1 LSQEFP
7 EQAKKPCDCTCHRL
21 LRRSTRVQ
29 SEDERAYNEVAE
41 LFETQWRLGKHLRK
55 APAELLADPI
65 YLGYVDAQRQ
75 LRKLFVQRAS
85 EVFGLPPETVDSVM
99 RGQTDPA
106 RGAPSVD
113 A

>member
-1 LSQEFP
+1 MSQEFP
-7 EQAKKPCDCTCHRL
+7 EQAKEPCDCTCHRL

-29 SEDERAYNEVAE
+29 SEKEPAYHEAAE
-41 LFETQWRLGKHLRK
+41 LFDTQWRLSEDLHK
-55 APAELLADPI
+55 APAEVREEPG
-65 YLGYVDAQRQ
+65 YLGCVDAHRQ

-85 EVFGLPPETVDSVM
+85 EVFGLPPAVVDSVM

>member
-1 LSQEFP
+1 VTQGT
-7 EQAKKPCDCTCHRL
+7 EQPNEPCDCTCHRL
-21 LRRSTRVQ
+21 LRRSTRIQ
-29 SEDERAYNEVAE
+29 SDDEPSYHEVAE
-41 LFETQWRLGKHLRK
+41 LFDTQWRLGNALRK
-55 APAELLADPI
+55 APAEAHAEPT
-65 YLGYVDAQRQ
+65 YLGCVGAHAQ
-75 LRKLFVQRAS
+75 LSKLFVQRAS